1 MYLFTKDGFYSVVC
15 GRQGDGSKTQPIDPE
30 VIQIRARVK
39 SHLEN
44 LATKFPNLV
53 KRNSIRETTDTD
65 HRFRIIVP
73 RKTWLQIMDQ
83 LASGIDYDNFKTDL
97 AHHTGVT
104 GRSYLDALHQVWAI
118 TCKLQKNQ

>member
-15 GRQGDGSKTQPIDPE
+15 GRKGDGSKTQPIDPE

-65 HRFRIIVP
+65 YRFRVIVA
-73 RKTWLQIMDQ
+73 RKVWLQIMNQ
-83 LASGIDYDNFKTDL
+83 LAVGIDYDNFKTEVG
-97 AHHTGVT
+97 HEVGVS
-104 GRSYLDALHQVWAI
+104 GRAYLDVLHEVWAL
-118 TCKLQKNQ
+118 TCRLQEKH